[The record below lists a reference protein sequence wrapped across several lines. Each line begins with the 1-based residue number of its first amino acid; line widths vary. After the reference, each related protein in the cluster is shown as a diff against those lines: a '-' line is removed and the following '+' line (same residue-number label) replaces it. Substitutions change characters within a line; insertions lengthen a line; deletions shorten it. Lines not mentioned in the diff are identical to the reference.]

1 MKLIQISGVPAAT
14 RAMAVATLVFVLLS
28 LIPGSLQAETFS
40 EETQKIAH
48 AAQAATLFSRL
59 AEEQK
64 TAGDFWRC
72 FRFAAAA
79 GAAAEAAAQIAR
91 NMTNRIDALPAAQ
104 QSQHSFSLVQIDND
118 SKAARQSAE
127 SVQGCVMQGLG
138 LITVVLLIFMTIV
151 IWLIRRGAIGPFIK
165 KPEEQG

>member
-1 MKLIQISGVPAAT
+1 MKLIQISGVPVAT

-28 LIPGSLQAETFS
+28 LTPGSLQAETIA
-40 EETQKIAH
+40 EETQKIAQ
-48 AAQAATLFSRL
+48 AAQAAKFFSRL

-64 TAGDFWRC
+64 AAGDFWLC

-79 GAAAEAAAQIAR
+79 GAAAEAAAHITRHLTDQ
-91 NMTNRIDALPAAQ
+91 IDALPAAQ
-104 QSQHSFSLVQIDND
+104 QSQHSFSLTQIDND

-127 SVQGCVMQGLG
+127 SVQGYVMQGLG
-138 LITVVLLIFMTIV
+138 LITVVLLIFMTMV

-165 KPEEQG
+165 KPEELG